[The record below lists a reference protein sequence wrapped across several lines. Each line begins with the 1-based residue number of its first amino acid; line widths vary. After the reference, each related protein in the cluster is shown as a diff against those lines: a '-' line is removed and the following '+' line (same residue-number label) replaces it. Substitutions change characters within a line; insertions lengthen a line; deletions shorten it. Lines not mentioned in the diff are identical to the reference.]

1 MLYTTR
7 KVAISMGCPTY
18 TAIYEVPHEK
28 WPIPWV
34 YIKYIA
40 IYEVPHK
47 KWQIP
52 RVYTKYI
59 TIYEVLYFRTFKEP
73 QEPNYIKFGLIEQIC
88 QLHYIKFCLL

>member
-52 RVYTKYI
+52 WGVLCIHYT
-59 TIYEVLYFRTFKEP
+59 TA
-73 QEPNYIKFGLIEQIC
+73 Q
-88 QLHYIKFCLL
+88 